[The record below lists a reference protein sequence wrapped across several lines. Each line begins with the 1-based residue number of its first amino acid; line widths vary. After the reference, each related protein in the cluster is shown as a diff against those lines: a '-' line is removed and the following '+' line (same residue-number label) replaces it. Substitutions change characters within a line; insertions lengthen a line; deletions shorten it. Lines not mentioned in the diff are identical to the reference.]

1 MDRDKEKQIKRY
13 VTSRKG
19 ITFLSQIFTLVL
31 VFALF
36 IVGDYLKFGGTMEF
50 CTDIVYWITTT
61 ISLLLVI
68 TSMITIRAMRKEK
81 LIGLDKSIQ
90 DNLLTADAT
99 RRVVL
104 ANAYSEKLQAH
115 IDKENETNK
124 YEHYITKITKK
135 INRLQTFGFIL
146 KASYKEKKLKEY
158 EKALE
163 IPKEEVIKMNFRY
176 KKITQTSLFAGIDGK
191 IAVLNRFDTST
202 HEVKDKATMISY
214 KALITYILTMIGGT
228 MIVDFIWNGW
238 SAIWSTTIKL
248 FALALSTNSA
258 IRTAENFVEY
268 NVRQAL
274 DNRIR
279 VITNFVNSDTELK
292 QLVINKKQ
300 ELLKENELKEEQ
312 N

>member
-1 MDRDKEKQIKRY
+1 MDRKKIKSY
-13 VTSRKG
+13 VTSKKG
-19 ITFLSQIFTLVL
+19 ISFLSQVFTLVL
-31 VFALF
+31 VFCLF
-36 IVGDYLKFGGTMEF
+36 IIGDYLKFGGTMEF
-50 CTDIVYWITTT
+50 CTDVVYWVTTT

-68 TSMITIRAMRKEK
+68 TSMVTIRAMRKEK
-81 LIGLDKSIQ
+81 LIANDKSIQ

-115 IDKENETNK
+115 IEKENETNK
-124 YEHYITKITKK
+124 YEHFIAKVTKK
-135 INRLQTFGFIL
+135 INRLQSLWAFVL
-146 KASYKEKKLKEY
+146 KASYKERKLKEY
-158 EKALE
+158 EKQLE
-163 IPKEEVIKMNFRY
+163 TPKEEVLKMNFKY
-176 KKITQTSLFAGIDGK
+176 HKITQTSLFAGIDGK
-191 IAVLNRFDTST
+191 ITVLNRFDTST
-202 HEVKDKATMISY
+202 HELKDKATMISY
-214 KALITYILTMIGGT
+214 KAVITYILTMIGGT
-228 MIVDFIWNGW
+228 MIVDFMWNGW

-258 IRTAENFVEY
+258 IKTAENFVEY

-279 VITNFVNSDTELK
+279 VITNFVNSDNELK
-292 QLVINKKQ
+292 SLVIAKKT